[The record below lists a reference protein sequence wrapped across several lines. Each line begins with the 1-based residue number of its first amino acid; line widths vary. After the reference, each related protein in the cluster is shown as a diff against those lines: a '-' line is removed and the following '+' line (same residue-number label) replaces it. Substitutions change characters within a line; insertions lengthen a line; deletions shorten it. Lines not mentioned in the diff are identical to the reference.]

1 MWRWLQNW
9 EKDTVNL
16 CFVEKCEEGETRKNI
31 VGFCWISRPGFI
43 FAMLHSLLCS
53 AKQRQQ
59 SCLKSWIATKL
70 KTFPSSKS
78 FQHYTGDLVT
88 WVCSTFHSEEHLP
101 VFPLHSCT
109 EIVLESCIYLEIAWS
124 GRRAWSH
131 VQRRPRWCQTC
142 QDPCWRM
149 VDWS

>member
-9 EKDTVNL
+9 EKDTVHL
-16 CFVEKCEEGETRKNI
+16 CFVEKCEARGGKRKHCL
-31 VGFCWISRPGFI
+31 VGSAGLASF

-88 WVCSTFHSEEHLP
+88 WVCSTFHSEEHLH
-101 VFPLHSCT
+101 VFLLHFYT
-109 EIVLESCIYLEIAWS
+109 ERVLGSCIYLGIAWS